1 MRAFAPE
8 SRQAEYSWSLAPLV
22 REHRAWVEAMARR
35 HLGDPALAEEV
46 AQDVFLRL
54 ARLPRPPADAAA
66 LRAWLLR
73 TVWFL
78 SANARRKAARRR
90 SVEALAAREFGGE
103 AGMNSPSSA
112 EELPL
117 EELAAALDTLPDL
130 ERALVLEHYFEGR
143 EHGEIG
149 VRHRLSGEAARK
161 RIARA
166 LSRLRSQLARRGV
179 VPLPSVS
186 ITAVLGMGESSRSAA
201 VKAVLAKWMACFSAK
216 TAALTA
222 VLCAAVAAPL
232 VVSQQ
237 RRIQD
242 LQSRRQQQQLTP
254 EAAAKADFPGMGLPD
269 SLWMNPE
276 SAGGWVPRDFDADGF
291 PNVPPLTQWILR
303 SLPALTVS
311 ALGDSRR
318 PLNLRLSITVSE
330 PPRDRMPSGKPA
342 LMDQN
347 RVVLEYQTSG
357 NDQTDPETEPVP

>member
-1 MRAFAPE
+1 MRALAPE
-8 SRQAEYSWSLAPLV
+8 TRQSEYCWSLAPLV

-54 ARLPRPPADAAA
+54 ARLPRPPAEAAA

-103 AGMNSPSSA
+103 TGMNPPPSP

-130 ERALVLEHYFEGR
+130 ERVMVLEHYFEGR

-149 VRHRLSGEAARK
+149 TRHRLSGEAARK

-166 LSRLRSQLARRGV
+166 LVRLRSHLVRLGV
-179 VPLPSVS
+179 AVLPSVS
-186 ITAVLGMGESSRSAA
+186 IAAVLGVGETSRGALVKAALTKSLSSSPAKTAVLT
-201 VKAVLAKWMACFSAK
+201 VMA
-216 TAALTA
+216 
-222 VLCAAVAAPL
+222 CAAVAVPL

-242 LQSRRQQQQLTP
+242 LQNRPQQQQQQVGP
-254 EAAAKADFPGMGLPD
+254 ETVKADFRGAGLPD
-269 SLWMNPE
+269 SPWMDAE
-276 SAGGWVPRDFDADGF
+276 STGGWTPRSFNAEGF
-291 PNVPPLTQWILR
+291 PNVPPIAQWILDT
-303 SLPALTVS
+303 LPVLAAAAVR
-311 ALGDSRR
+311 GGSRE
-318 PLNLRLSITVSE
+318 PLNLRLSITMNQSVSGLM
-330 PPRDRMPSGKPA
+330 PPRKAGLID
-342 LMDQN
+342 LE
-347 RVVLEYQTSG
+347 RVVREYQSSS
-357 NDQTDPETEPVP
+357 